1 MWKYECVTTGDD
13 YLEHHG
19 IFGMKWG
26 VRRYQNKDGTL
37 TPAGR
42 KRYGD
47 GEDDTSA
54 NESIEQKKERIRKSR
69 NAKKVYDNA
78 GLFDDKEL
86 TEIYS
91 RLAVEKKIKD
101 LIPKEK
107 NKGKEFI
114 DKALAATDTANK
126 VLDSG
131 TKLYTNIDKLM
142 KFIDEQSKKK

>member
-47 GEDDTSA
+47 GGEEAPA
-54 NESIEQKKERIRKSR
+54 NESVDKKKERIRKSR
-69 NAKKVYDNA
+69 NAKEVYKNA
-78 GLFDDKEL
+78 ELFDDKEL

-101 LIPKEK
+101 LIPKET
-107 NKGKEFI
+107 NRGKEFV
-114 DKALAATDTANK
+114 DKAIATVDTANK

-131 TKLYTNIDKLM
+131 TKLYTNVDKLIKM
-142 KFIDEQSKKK
+142 LDDQNKKK

>member
-1 MWKYECVTTGDD
+1 MWCYRD
-13 YLEHHG
+13 YDELYHHG
-19 IFGMKWG
+19 ILGMKWG

-142 KFIDEQSKKK
+142 KLMDEQIKKK

>member
-1 MWKYECVTTGDD
+1 MY
-13 YLEHHG
+13 
-19 IFGMKWG
+19 F
-26 VRRYQNKDGTL
+26 NKE
-37 TPAGR
+37 A
-42 KRYGD
+42 
-47 GEDDTSA
+47 DTMPR
-54 NESIEQKKERIRKSR
+54 EQIKEQQSERLVAL
-69 NAKKVYDNA
+69 AKKVYDNA

-142 KFIDEQSKKK
+142 KLMDEQSKKK